1 LLGPDWL
8 ITLKYAKRSL
18 QLRGNVMAMSM
29 KKGVQPINIVILA
42 LCSAIAT
49 VLAIIS
55 VQLIPVVTI
64 PGVSGLFL
72 AAGFYV
78 PFGLWWGIWGALAG
92 GISGFLLIAAGT
104 PVPLASFFFIGDLL
118 EAVVPLIA
126 FRVLK
131 LDVGLRNAK
140 SLVGYIIFGVIGG
153 ALISSLV
160 GPTGIVV
167 TAGLS
172 MDAWL
177 PTFIPWL
184 IGDMIVIAVIGIP
197 LLRILTPVIERM
209 PGYVKGYLS

>member
-1 LLGPDWL
+1 
-8 ITLKYAKRSL
+8 
-18 QLRGNVMAMSM
+18 MAERKVI
-29 KKGVQPINIVILA
+29 KKGVQPIHIVILA
-42 LCSAIAT
+42 LSAAIAT
-49 VLAIIS
+49 VLGIVS
-55 VQLIPVVTI
+55 VQLFPVLTI

-92 GISGFLLIAAGT
+92 GISGFLLIATGT
-104 PVPLASFFFIGDLL
+104 PVPLAIFYFVGDFL
-118 EAVVPLIA
+118 EPLVPLVA

-131 LDVGLRNAK
+131 LDPGLRNAK
-140 SLVGYIIFGVIGG
+140 SVVGYLVFGVIGG
-153 ALISSLV
+153 ALASALV

-184 IGDMIVIAVIGIP
+184 IGDIIVIVVIGII
-197 LLRILTPVIERM
+197 LLRVLTPVIERM

>member
-1 LLGPDWL
+1 MAQS
-8 ITLKYAKRSL
+8 TLR
-18 QLRGNVMAMSM
+18 
-29 KKGVQPINIVILA
+29 KGVQPIHIVLLA

-55 VQLIPVVTI
+55 VQLVPVVTI

-78 PFGLWWGIWGALAG
+78 PFGLWWGIWGAVAG
-92 GISGFLLIAAGT
+92 GISGFLLIATGT
-104 PVPLASFFFIGDLL
+104 PVPLAVFFFIGDFL
-118 EAVVPLIA
+118 ESLVPLIA

-140 SLVGYIIFGVIGG
+140 SVIGYIVFGVIGG
-153 ALISSLV
+153 ALASALI
-160 GPTGIVV
+160 GPTGIIV

-184 IGDMIVIAVIGIP
+184 IGDMIVILVIGIV
-197 LLRILTPVIERM
+197 LLRVLTPVIERM
-209 PGYVKGYLS
+209 PGYVRHYLS